1 MGMPGNP
8 APEPTSITRL
18 LVVGRWWSA
27 GGWLSAIG
35 AGNRRRAA
43 NKDSPKWRVTI
54 SSGSR
59 TAVGLKRAFQRKSIL
74 IYNDIVSNLALERGA
89 GRPASAGP
97 RPRPGL
103 DWTPCPPPPT
113 RNG

>member
-43 NKDSPKWRVTI
+43 NKDSPKWRGTI
-54 SSGSR
+54 SFRSR
-59 TAVGLKRAFQRKSIL
+59 TAAGVARAVQRKKKT
-74 IYNDIVSNLALERGA
+74 IYFDIIFFFRIGEGA
-89 GRPASAGP
+89 GRPPSAGASSP
-97 RPRPGL
+97 AGL
-103 DWTPCPPPPT
+103 DLVP
-113 RNG
+113 RD

>member
-43 NKDSPKWRVTI
+43 NKDSPKWRVRI
-54 SSGSR
+54 SSGWR
-59 TAVGLKRAFQRKSIL
+59 TAGRFIWAFQRSSRLMYI
-74 IYNDIVSNLALERGA
+74 DIDFNCEAERIA
-89 GRPASAGP
+89 VCPASAAP
-97 RPRPGL
+97 SAHYGL
-103 DWTPCPPPPT
+103 DCMFTALP
-113 RNG
+113 